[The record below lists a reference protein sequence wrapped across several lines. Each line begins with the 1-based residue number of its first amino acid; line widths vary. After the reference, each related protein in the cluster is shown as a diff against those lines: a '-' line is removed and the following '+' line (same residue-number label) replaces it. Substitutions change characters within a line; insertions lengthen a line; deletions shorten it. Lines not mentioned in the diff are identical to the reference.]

1 MGNSKLKPDWFRQT
15 DVVKLAKELI
25 GLCLVTNING
35 IETSGVITET
45 EAYEGVTDKASHA
58 YGGRRTKRT
67 ETMFQEGGISY
78 VYLCYGIHSLF
89 NVVTNMQDVPHAILV
104 RSIFPLEGY
113 DTMLIRK
120 GIKQSSLKIGMGPGN
135 VTKCLGIGLE
145 HNALSLQENT
155 IWIEKRNSVKLPA
168 QLIQTGKRIGIDYAQ
183 EDALLPYRFWVEH
196 KTIPNFTV

>member
-1 MGNSKLKPDWFRQT
+1 MKGSKLKTDWFRQN

-25 GLCLVTNING
+25 GMCLLSHIDGVT
-35 IETSGVITET
+35 TSGLITET
-45 EAYEGVTDKASHA
+45 EAYEGITDKASHA

-67 ETMFQEGGISY
+67 ETMFQNGGISY

-89 NVVTNMQDVPHAILV
+89 NVVTNTQDIPHAILV
-104 RSIFPLEGY
+104 RSILPLEGY

-120 GIKQSSLKIGMGPGN
+120 GIEQSTSKIGMGPGN

-145 HNALSLQENT
+145 HNALSLQEDT
-155 IWIEKRNSVKLPA
+155 IWIEKRNGITISP
-168 QLIQTGKRIGIDYAQ
+168 QFIQTGKRIGIDYAQ

-196 KTIPNFTV
+196 TAISV

>member
-1 MGNSKLKPDWFRQT
+1 MGNSKLKPDWFLQT

-35 IETSGVITET
+35 IETSGIITET
-45 EAYEGVTDKASHA
+45 EAYEGITDKASHA

-113 DTMLIRK
+113 DIMLKRK

-155 IWIEKRNSVKLPA
+155 IWIEKRNSVKLTA

-196 KTIPNFTV
+196 KSIPNFTV